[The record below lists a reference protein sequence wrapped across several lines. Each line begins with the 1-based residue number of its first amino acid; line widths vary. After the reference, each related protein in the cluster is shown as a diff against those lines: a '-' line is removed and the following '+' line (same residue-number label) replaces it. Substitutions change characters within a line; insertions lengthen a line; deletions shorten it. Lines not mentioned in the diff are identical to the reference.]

1 MTIGQFLDGED
12 IYIIMK
18 KETVIFIFAWCHGIA
33 DKKYGEKKRA
43 RGTIDSR
50 GTGNILL
57 LIKIY
62 FATFQNIEGKVPHF
76 IARSDGE
83 IKPFPFQHAQ
93 SESPLY
99 ARRDVSG
106 SVHIQDTLGRGR
118 TGRKTTS
125 SARLADTVRSP
136 CHRWT
141 RLVQCDDASAGRD
154 NLVRAT
160 AHNGRKDL
168 SSIHHNDSSP
178 PESRRTLHREQ
189 NRPAERFSGRVHT
202 PSWTFTLNVGWQ
214 RCDD

>member
-18 KETVIFIFAWCHGIA
+18 KETVIFIFDWCHGIA
-33 DKKYGEKKRA
+33 DTKYGEKKRA

-99 ARRDVSG
+99 A
-106 SVHIQDTLGRGR
+106 
-118 TGRKTTS
+118 
-125 SARLADTVRSP
+125 
-136 CHRWT
+136 
-141 RLVQCDDASAGRD
+141 
-154 NLVRAT
+154 
-160 AHNGRKDL
+160 
-168 SSIHHNDSSP
+168 
-178 PESRRTLHREQ
+178 
-189 NRPAERFSGRVHT
+189 
-202 PSWTFTLNVGWQ
+202 
-214 RCDD
+214 